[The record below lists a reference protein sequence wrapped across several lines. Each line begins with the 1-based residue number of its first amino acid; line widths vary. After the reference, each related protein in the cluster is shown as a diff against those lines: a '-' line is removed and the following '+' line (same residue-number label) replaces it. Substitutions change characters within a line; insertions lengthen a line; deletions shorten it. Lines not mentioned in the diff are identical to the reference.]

1 MVAAREEALF
11 KLLRLALGTEAEA
24 SVPEGVDWPALVALA
39 TEQGVAAIAY
49 DGLQKCY
56 DADPRL
62 LLPLDREF
70 KQVKYDWFGAVLNVE
85 MQFETH
91 WKAVSELGEK
101 FRTAGL
107 RTLVLKGFAV
117 SECYPEPRHRY
128 SCDFDCFLMG
138 KGAVT
143 DRSAYESGNLAME
156 AEGIKV
162 RRFHYK
168 HSSFQF
174 KGTQVENH
182 QFLTGWRGSA
192 RWKGFELELEQML
205 EQEGAL
211 RPLDLA
217 GIPGGVNPV
226 LLVGS
231 PMFNALFLTR
241 HAFQHFLIEGGITLR
256 HICDWAMFLRRY
268 RPELDWDAFMSV
280 CSRYGLE
287 RFAGSM
293 TRLAEYVFGVFGP
306 EQPGG
311 VGSGPGSLTAADR
324 RLLDDTLSYGEH
336 SVESGD
342 RFGIALQIL
351 RSAWKFRDFSDETRL
366 GCLLRHLRGF
376 FFDRTPKL
384 YK

>member
-1 MVAAREEALF
+1 MEALF
-11 KLLRLALGTEAEA
+11 KLLRIALGTEAEA

-62 LLPLDREF
+62 LLPLDKEF

-85 MQFETH
+85 MQCETQ
-91 WKAVSELGEK
+91 WKAVTELGSK
-101 FRTAGL
+101 FRSAGL

-138 KGAVT
+138 EGTVT
-143 DRSAYESGNLAME
+143 DRSAYELGNLAME
-156 AEGIKV
+156 AEGVKV

-174 KGTQVENH
+174 KGMHVENH

-192 RWKGFELELEQML
+192 RWKRFELELERML
-205 EQEGAL
+205 EPEGAL
-211 RPLDLA
+211 RPLNIA
-217 GIPGGVNPV
+217 GVFGEGKTDEDSG

-231 PMFNALFLTR
+231 PLFNALFLTR

-256 HICDWAMFLRRY
+256 HICDWAMFLKHY
-268 RPELDWDAFMSV
+268 RSELDWDAFMSV
-280 CSRYGLE
+280 CSRYGLD
-287 RFAGSM
+287 RFEESM
-293 TRLAEYVFGVFGP
+293 TRLAEYVC
-306 EQPGG
+306 G
-311 VGSGPGSLTAADR
+311 VGDGEAAGAGTCAARPLGDADR
-324 RLLDDTLSYGEH
+324 RLLDDTLSYCEH

-342 RFGIALQIL
+342 RFGIVRQIL

-366 GCLLRHLRGF
+366 GCLLRHARGF
-376 FFDRTPKL
+376 FFDREPKSF
-384 YK
+384 K